1 MSSTQM
7 TSKISGADG
16 GNAQPNISLVPAQ
29 NTLGENVA
37 FTCFF
42 FFVCVAIVSCS
53 PSKHTHKAFSALEAA
68 VTET

>member
-7 TSKISGADG
+7 TSKITGADG

-42 FFVCVAIVSCS
+42 FVCVAIVSCS